1 MLLELLLTEA
11 KVLLLADAKVLL
23 LADAKVL
30 LELLEIAGE
39 VS

>member
-1 MLLELLLTEA
+1 VLLELLLTEA

>member
-11 KVLLLADAKVLL
+11 KVLLLTETKVLL
-23 LADAKVL
+23 LADTKVL